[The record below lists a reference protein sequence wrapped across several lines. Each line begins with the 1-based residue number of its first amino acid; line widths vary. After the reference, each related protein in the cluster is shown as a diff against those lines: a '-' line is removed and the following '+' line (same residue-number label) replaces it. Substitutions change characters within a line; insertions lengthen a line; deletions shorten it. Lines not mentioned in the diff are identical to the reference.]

1 MQQLI
6 DRTEHL
12 ASSVVALDP
21 ADLPALAELHDEFRA
36 VGDLLGGGEGPALG
50 DAVLEGIRRAERLV
64 EAIVLCETPDTP
76 AALSSIAD
84 AVSGLQAA
92 IRDGGDEVGVTK
104 PKPPMPLAP
113 AGEAAAVAPAAE
125 DADEPPV
132 KADDAALVV
141 DFIAE
146 AGEHIA
152 AAEAALL
159 RVEDDPGDVEAVNAV
174 FRGFHTV
181 KGVAGFLN
189 LRQIGTLAHA
199 AENLLDLA
207 RKGRVRLAGDRTDL
221 VLESVDLLKSLL
233 SDLGSAV
240 AEGVGPRREPR
251 LPGLLE
257 RLHACA
263 EGRDAGAAPAPEV
276 IPVVAPE
283 AAPGEVA
290 ATPVDEAPTP
300 SAPPSPAAP
309 PRRQNGGGDTT
320 VKVAT
325 DRLDSLINMVGELV
339 IAQSMVAQ
347 SMTGA
352 VTADPK
358 LARDT
363 VHLGKITRELQDL
376 AMSMRMVPI
385 QGVFAKMGRVVRD
398 LAKKVG
404 KDVDLVVVGGETELD
419 RNLVEAIAD
428 PLVHMVRNS
437 VDHGLESPDARRAAG
452 KPPTGRVQL
461 KAYHQAGNIV
471 IEIADDGKGLDKERL
486 LKKAIEAG
494 IVREGQEVGEQEIF
508 RLIFHAGLSTA
519 EALTDVSGRGV
530 GMDVVRKNVEALR
543 GRIDIASVAGRGTT
557 FSIRLPLTLA
567 VIDGLVVRVG
577 GDHYILPITSIEQS
591 LRPVADQLSTA
602 QGRGEACMIRG
613 SVLPLF
619 RLHEL
624 FGTDP
629 DATDPTEALV
639 VIVHDNGR
647 RCCLMV
653 DELLGQEQVV
663 IKSLGEGIGTRP
675 GISGGAIRG
684 DGNISLILD
693 VPGLMDLAQR

>member
-1 MQQLI
+1 MQEILEQ
-6 DRTEHL
+6 TEKL
-12 ASSVVALDP
+12 ASSVVAVDP
-21 ADLPALAELHDEFRA
+21 ADLPALAGLHGQFQEM
-36 VGDLLGGGEGPALG
+36 GTLLGNGGAGAGPVVA
-50 DAVLEGIRRAERLV
+50 DAVLQGIRRAEHLV
-64 EAIVLCETPDTP
+64 EQIILHEAEDAA
-76 AALSSIAD
+76 AALAEIAD
-84 AVSGLQAA
+84 AVSGLQGALRATEDGAVEPAA
-92 IRDGGDEVGVTK
+92 PRPTPAPAPPPPHAAGWEPGGDQHEHFRQ
-104 PKPPMPLAP
+104 
-113 AGEAAAVAPAAE
+113 AAE
-125 DADEPPV
+125 GEPPV
-132 KADDAALVV
+132 KADDALLVA
-141 DFIAE
+141 DFIGE
-146 AGEHIA
+146 AGEHIE

-159 RVEDDPGDVEAVNAV
+159 RVEENPGDPEAVNAI
-174 FRGFHTV
+174 FRSFHTV

-207 RKGRVRLAGDRTDL
+207 RKGKAQLSGASTDI
-221 VLESVDLLKSLL
+221 VLEAIDLLKSLL
-233 SDLGSAV
+233 ANLAAAARD
-240 AEGVGPRREPR
+240 GVGLPPEPR
-251 LPGLLE
+251 LPGLLD
-257 RLHACA
+257 RLKACA
-263 EGRDAGAAPAPEV
+263 EGRAAGVAPAKVAAPVAPAGGSTSPDAGTPPARPGAAPA
-276 IPVVAPE
+276 AGE
-283 AAPGEVA
+283 A
-290 ATPVDEAPTP
+290 
-300 SAPPSPAAP
+300 
-309 PRRQNGGGDTT
+309 T

-347 SMTGA
+347 AMSGC
-352 VTADPK
+352 VVDNPK

-385 QGVFAKMGRVVRD
+385 QGVFGKMGRVVRD
-398 LAKKVG
+398 LAKKVD
-404 KDVDLVVVGGETELD
+404 KEIELVVLGGETELD

-437 VDHGLESPDARRAAG
+437 VDHGVETPEAREAAG
-452 KPPTGRVQL
+452 KPRTGRVQL

-471 IEIADDGKGLDKERL
+471 IEIADDGKGLNKERL
-486 LKKAIEAG
+486 LKKAVEAG
-494 IVREGQEVGEQEIF
+494 ILREGQEVGEQEIF
-508 RLIFHAGLSTA
+508 KLIFHAGLSTA
-519 EALTDVSGRGV
+519 EKLTDISGRGV

-543 GRIDIASVAGRGTT
+543 GRIDIASVEGKGTT

-577 GDHYILPITSIEQS
+577 GDHFILPITSIEQS
-591 LRPVADQLSTA
+591 LRPRAEQLSTA
-602 QGRGEACMIRG
+602 QGRGEACLIRG

-624 FGTDP
+624 FGTP
-629 DATDPTEALV
+629 PEARDPTEALV

-663 IKSLGEGIGTRP
+663 IKSLGESIGARP

-693 VPGLMDLAQR
+693 VPGLMELAQR